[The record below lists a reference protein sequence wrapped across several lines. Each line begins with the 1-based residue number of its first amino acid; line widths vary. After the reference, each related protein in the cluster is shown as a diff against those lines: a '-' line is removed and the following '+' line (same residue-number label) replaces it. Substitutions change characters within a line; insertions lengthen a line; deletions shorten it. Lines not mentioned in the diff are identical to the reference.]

1 VLVQHSDTDFPSA
14 NFINISAMLF
24 STFKMRNLLAVFA
37 VTLMLQSAS
46 ADCLRED
53 LLSTASAFVSAV
65 SAGTVNTLPSTT
77 SFTYQEN
84 NKASSLAKGAFSS
97 PLKIDMNRSTADTVA
112 CASYTMIISTSGSKP
127 YVLATQIRHDNND
140 TSKIAMI
147 DTIAATTGSL
157 FFNASLTLSY
167 IKAEDWTALPT
178 ASQPSRDLLKKVGD
192 GYLDMWTDAKAADTI
207 PWGTDCERVEGSR
220 LTKPCGASLP
230 HGGSANKNAD
240 RRYVIDEV
248 FGSVDVLC
256 SFNSLGNLPDSHE
269 VRVVDGKVK
278 YVHTITV

>member
-1 VLVQHSDTDFPSA
+1 
-14 NFINISAMLF
+14 MLF
-24 STFKMRNLLAVFA
+24 SNLNMRTSIMILATTA
-37 VTLMLQSAS
+37 SMLQLAL

-53 LLSTASAFVSAV
+53 LLSVASQFVISV
-65 SAGTVNTLPSTT
+65 SAGTVNTLPSTS

-84 NKASSLAKGAFSS
+84 NKASTLTKGAFSS

-127 YVLATQIRHDNND
+127 YVLANQIRHDNND

-167 IKAEDWTALPT
+167 IKVEDWTALPV

-192 GYLDMWTDAKAADTI
+192 AYLDMWTDAKAADTI
-207 PWGTDCERVEGSR
+207 PWGTDCERVEGSS

-240 RRYVIDEV
+240 RRYVVDEV

-269 VRVVDGKVK
+269 VRLVDSKVK